1 MTLGKKIIA
10 LFTILGTLFSIGIY
24 ATLQWSV
31 FETFAEFER
40 KSSNDALSRVTA
52 VLDTELR
59 AIAKMNNEYSGW
71 DDTHEYARGI
81 RPGYADKNLQTPYWR
96 SIDIQLVLVFD
107 VTGKLLHGHLTGS
120 DDGSPLSLEHELPW
134 LTEATHPMV
143 THESIKDSASGLV
156 QARSGLMQ
164 VTSYPILTS
173 EFEGPIA
180 GSFVIGR
187 FLNNE
192 RLVEMSRR
200 ATAGISVHPLNQEAL
215 PPRISSILEQLS
227 DSGEG
232 VLDEAADDVISQ
244 YQLLRD
250 VSGVPL
256 AVLEVDQAKEITQI
270 GSDTVRTTLIFL
282 IAASAIFLMSAWL
295 FIERLI
301 VAPVGQLTDKMK
313 GIRETGNLSV
323 EIGAKR
329 TDEVGQLAG
338 EFKRL
343 ASKLHLAQQA
353 SEMARQESDKAR
365 DEAVAMAKTKSEFL
379 ARMSHEIRT
388 PMNGVLGMTELLQGT
403 QLDGKQQRF
412 AKTIYESAESLLSII
427 NDILDFSK
435 MEAGKLR
442 LESIEVD
449 LRNLLEETVDGLANL
464 AYGKGLELNNSLPSN
479 LTTLVETDPGRLRQ
493 VLTNLLGNAIKF
505 TEQGE
510 VTLKAG
516 ARHIDAQRVEIL
528 FEVVDSGIGID
539 PEKQQDIFDSFTQ
552 EDGSTTRLYGGTGL
566 GLAISKQIV
575 NLMGGDLN
583 VESVPGEGST
593 FSFALVMNKG
603 VETESR
609 TSTQP
614 QFVAGAKLLIVDDN
628 ATNREILE
636 HQLEGWQACTDSA
649 ASATEALKVLEDA
662 VSSGDP
668 HDLAILDM
676 HMPHTDGM
684 DLARAIRENP
694 NLSDL
699 KLLILSS
706 VATPA
711 SDQDLLDFRI
721 AGQLTK
727 PVRQSQL
734 YDSLVVVLG
743 GEMVAHTH
751 SKGTVQSAK
760 ALTGH
765 VLLAEDNLVNQ
776 VVAVGMLEKMGI
788 TVSVASNGRE
798 AVHEACSGA
807 FAAILMDCQMPE
819 MDGFQATRE
828 IRAAESE
835 SGKFPIPIVA
845 LTANA
850 LKGDREQC
858 LAAGMSEYVAK
869 PFTSEQLHSVLS
881 LYLQPSNGIRQPD
894 LSTPAEER
902 TTTITLSETE
912 PPIDS
917 SVLEGIS
924 RYQKL
929 GAPSIVD
936 KIVTVYLETSRDA
949 TDKLRDAVKRT
960 NATLLRECAHAL
972 KSSSANVG
980 AMGLADLC
988 KRLEVL
994 AREGD
999 LTTASKIHECLER
1012 EYERVVTALKRE
1024 RAATAI

>member
-1 MTLGKKIIA
+1 MADDKEIIRGLQATLMVDNKEVIRNLQATLGRMEIA
-10 LFTILGTLFSIGIY
+10 LGAIREAILWTSEEGTVTWCNKSFDTMVGLPHISILG
-24 ATLQWSV
+24 AKVEDV
-31 FETFAEFER
+31 FPLE
-40 KSSNDALSRVTA
+40 
-52 VLDTELR
+52 
-59 AIAKMNNEYSGW
+59 NES
-71 DDTHEYARGI
+71 
-81 RPGYADKNLQTPYWR
+81 
-96 SIDIQLVLVFD
+96 
-107 VTGKLLHGHLTGS
+107 
-120 DDGSPLSLEHELPW
+120 
-134 LTEATHPMV
+134 
-143 THESIKDSASGLV
+143 
-156 QARSGLMQ
+156 
-164 VTSYPILTS
+164 
-173 EFEGPIA
+173 GPI
-180 GSFVIGR
+180 SFDQ
-187 FLNNE
+187 
-192 RLVEMSRR
+192 
-200 ATAGISVHPLNQEAL
+200 HPCQ
-215 PPRISSILEQLS
+215 ILQKAPF
-227 DSGEG
+227 
-232 VLDEAADDVISQ
+232 LDEATYIFRSGEKSVSLEISGSSIEMSSANKFVILTIHDISALKLSQKELKKAKEDLEIKVQERTADLLELNIR
-244 YQLLRD
+244 YQNILIEAVDGIITIDTEGIIKSFNPAAEKIFGYSETEVLGKNVKLLMPSPERENHDRYIQNYLESGTKHIIGIGREVVGLRRDGSEVPLELAVSESVAKDTRLFTGLLRD
-250 VSGVPL
+250 ISKRIEAENAL
-256 AVLEVDQAKEITQI
+256 REAKYEAENANRLK
-270 GSDTVRTTLIFL
+270 SD
-282 IAASAIFLMSAWL
+282 
-295 FIERLI
+295 
-301 VAPVGQLTDKMK
+301 
-313 GIRETGNLSV
+313 
-323 EIGAKR
+323 
-329 TDEVGQLAG
+329 
-338 EFKRL
+338 
-343 ASKLHLAQQA
+343 
-353 SEMARQESDKAR
+353 
-365 DEAVAMAKTKSEFL
+365 FL

-449 LRNLLEETVDGLANL
+449 LHNLLEETVDGLANL

-516 ARHIDAQRVEIL
+516 ARHIDSQRVEVL
-528 FEVVDSGIGID
+528 FEVLDSGIGID
-539 PEKQQDIFDSFTQ
+539 PAKQKDIFDSFTQ

-575 NLMGGDLN
+575 NLMGGDLK

-603 VETESR
+603 VEAESR

-614 QFVAGAKLLIVDDN
+614 QFVAGVKLLIVDDN

-636 HQLEGWQACTDSA
+636 HQLEGWQAYTDSA

-676 HMPHTDGM
+676 HMPRTDGM
-684 DLARAIRENP
+684 ALARAIRENP

-711 SDQDLLDFRI
+711 SDQDLVDLRI

-751 SKGTVQSAK
+751 SKGTIQSAK

-776 VVAVGMLEKMGI
+776 VVAVGMLEEMGI

-835 SGKFPIPIVA
+835 SGKSPIPIVA

-894 LSTPAEER
+894 LSTPAAER

-936 KIVTVYLETSRDA
+936 KVVTVYLETSRDA